1 MARTVK
7 PPRLKP
13 GDTIAMI
20 APAGKP
26 KPDDLKLGADRI
38 KKLGYNVYVHPQC
51 HLRRGYLAGDDKAR
65 AAALM
70 EVFADSRFKAIF
82 AARGGF
88 GCQRLIKYLD
98 LDIIEANP
106 KIFVGYSDLTV
117 LLHAFNSQGLITFHG
132 PMPAI
137 DFADKHPQFGLTN
150 LFNILTGKGYPIQL
164 KNPPKAGPF
173 KIYHQG
179 KASGILSGGNLSLL
193 NKLAGTP
200 FMPSFRNKLVFLED
214 TGEEPYRL
222 DGYLAHLFMASD
234 IAKASSFIFAPFYDC
249 KITKRTFPSL
259 TVAQVFDDYF
269 RGLKVPIITNVAC
282 GHGNENLTL
291 PIGIKAA
298 IDTTKKQFTL
308 LESAVK

>member
-1 MARTVK
+1 MAITVK

-13 GDTIAMI
+13 GDKIAII
-20 APAGKP
+20 APAGTP
-26 KPDDLKLGADRI
+26 NPTNLQLGAGRI

-51 HLRRGYLAGDDKAR
+51 RLRRGYLAGDDKSR

-98 LDIIEANP
+98 LDIIKANP

-117 LLHAFNSQGLITFHG
+117 LLHAFSSQGMVTFHG
-132 PMPAI
+132 PMTAI
-137 DFADKHPQFGLTN
+137 DFADNHPQFGLTN
-150 LFNILTGKGYPIQL
+150 LFNILAGISNPIQL
-164 KNPPKAGPF
+164 KNPPQAGSY
-173 KIYHQG
+173 KIYRKG
-179 KASGILSGGNLSLL
+179 KASGILTGGNLSLL
-193 NKLAGTP
+193 SKLAGTSY
-200 FMPSFRNKLVFLED
+200 MPSFRNKLVFLED

-222 DGYLAHLFMASD
+222 DGYLAHLFMATD
-234 IAKASSFIFAPFYDC
+234 IVSAAGFVFAPFYDC

-269 RGLKVPIITNVAC
+269 GGLKVPIITNVAC
-282 GHGNENLTL
+282 GHGDQNLTL
-291 PIGIKAA
+291 PIGVKAA
-298 IDTTKKQFTL
+298 IDTEKKQFTL

>member
-13 GDTIAMI
+13 GDTIAII
-20 APAGKP
+20 APAGTP
-26 KPDDLKLGADRI
+26 KPADLKLGADRI

-51 HLRRGYLAGDDKAR
+51 RLCRGYLAGDDKTR

-70 EVFADSRFKAIF
+70 EVFTDSRFKAIF

-88 GCQRLIKYLD
+88 GCQRLIKHLD
-98 LDIIEANP
+98 LDIIRANP
-106 KIFVGYSDLTV
+106 KIIVGYSDLTV
-117 LLHAFNSQGLITFHG
+117 LLHAFNSRGLVTFHG
-132 PMPAI
+132 PMTAI
-137 DFADKHPQFGLTN
+137 DFADKRPQFGLTN
-150 LFNILTGKGYPIQL
+150 LFDILTGQRYPIQL
-164 KNPPKAGPF
+164 QNPPKAGPF
-173 KIYHQG
+173 KIYRKG
-179 KASGILSGGNLSLL
+179 KASGILTGGNLSLL

-200 FMPSFRNKLVFLED
+200 LMPSFKNKLVFLED

-222 DGYLAHLFMASD
+222 DGYLAHLFMATE
-234 IAKASSFIFAPFYDC
+234 IAKAAGFIFAPFYDC

-259 TVAQVFDDYF
+259 TVSQVFDDYF
-269 RGLKVPIITNVAC
+269 SGLNVPIITNVAC
-282 GHGNENLTL
+282 GHGDQNLTL

>member
-13 GDTIAMI
+13 GDTIAII
-20 APAGKP
+20 APAGTP
-26 KPDDLKLGADRI
+26 KPANLKLGVARI

-51 HLRRGYLAGDDKAR
+51 RLRRGYLAGDDKTR

-70 EVFADSRFKAIF
+70 EVFADSRFKAIL

-88 GCQRLIKYLD
+88 GCQRLIRYLD
-98 LDIIEANP
+98 LDIIKAHP

-117 LLHAFNSQGLITFHG
+117 LLHAFNSLGMVTFHG

-137 DFADKHPQFGLTN
+137 DFADNHPQFGLTN
-150 LFNILTGKGYPIQL
+150 LFNILTGKSCPTQL
-164 KNPPKAGPF
+164 RNPPKAGPF
-173 KIYHQG
+173 KIYHEG
-179 KASGILSGGNLSLL
+179 KASGILTGGNLSLL

-200 FMPSFRNKLVFLED
+200 YMPSFKNKLVFLED

-222 DGYLAHLFMASD
+222 DSYLAHLFMATD
-234 IAKASSFIFAPFYDC
+234 ITKAAGFIFAPFYDC
-249 KITKRTFPSL
+249 KITKRTFPSS

-269 RGLKVPIITNVAC
+269 SGLKVPIITNVAC
-282 GHGNENLTL
+282 GHGDQNLTL

-298 IDTTKKQFTL
+298 IDTNMKQITL